1 MVCSAPDLFAAL
13 VMDGLSES
21 ALAASVDTDSKVPF
35 ADSPESSKICL
46 FLRPAVGKNIALY
59 ALSAVRDSACLTS
72 FFPFSQFH
80 FCTSFTL
87 TLRWAIKL

>member
-1 MVCSAPDLFAAL
+1 VVCSAPDLFAVL

-21 ALAASVDTDSKVPF
+21 ALAAPVDTDSEALF
-35 ADSPESSKICL
+35 ADDPESSKIRS
-46 FLRPAVGKNIALY
+46 FLRPAVGQNIALY

-72 FFPFSQFH
+72 FFPFNQFH

-87 TLRWAIKL
+87 ALRWAIKL